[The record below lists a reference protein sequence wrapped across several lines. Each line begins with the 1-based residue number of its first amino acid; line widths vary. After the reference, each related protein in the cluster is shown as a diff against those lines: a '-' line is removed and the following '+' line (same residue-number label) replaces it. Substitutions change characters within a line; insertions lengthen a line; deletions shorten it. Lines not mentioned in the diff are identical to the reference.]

1 MKQPITNYVK
11 SSDQCW
17 KYNVTRLQIPSS
29 LNGNRNVLVLTDRL
43 ADYVLAQASRNNIAQ
58 DTPRIIMEEV
68 ILVRGPPDTIIT
80 D

>member
-17 KYNVTRLQIPSS
+17 KYNIPSS